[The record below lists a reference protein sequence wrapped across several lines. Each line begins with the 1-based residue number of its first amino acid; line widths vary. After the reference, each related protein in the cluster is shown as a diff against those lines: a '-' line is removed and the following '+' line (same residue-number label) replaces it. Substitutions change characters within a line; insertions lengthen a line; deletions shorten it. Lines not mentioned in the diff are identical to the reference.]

1 VLITAQQVSHSFAG
15 QETLLREVSFVVG
28 GGQTLAVTGPSGCG
42 KSTLL
47 AIVAGWLTP
56 RSGSVDRD
64 EVRRLTWV
72 PQNPYGVPKRS
83 AIDHVLLPMLA
94 RGEPRKAAKPL
105 GMATLARFGIDE
117 LADRPFGH
125 LSGGEAQRLM
135 LARAVASR
143 ADLILVDEPT
153 AQLDPS
159 AAAAVVGVL
168 NGLAVEGAAVIIA
181 THDPRVVGVC
191 SDVLSLSRP

>member
-1 VLITAQQVSHSFAG
+1 MLITAQQVSHSFAG
-15 QETLLREVSFVVG
+15 QEALLHEVGFAVC

-64 EVRRLTWV
+64 EVRSLTWV
-72 PQNPYGVPKRS
+72 PQNPYGVPQRS
-83 AIDHVLLPMLA
+83 TLDHVLLPMLA
-94 RGEPRKAAKPL
+94 RGEPRKVAEPL
-105 GMATLARFGIDE
+105 GLATLARFGIDQ

-135 LARAVASR
+135 LARAVASQ

-153 AQLDPS
+153 AQLDPG

-168 NGLAVEGAAVIIA
+168 NGLAAEGAAVIIA
-181 THDPRVVGVC
+181 THDPRVVEVC